1 MIVTLWL
8 YLFIVLIVTTSYEIK
23 QGFKTLSL
31 HGALPIC
38 LGIGHDRVLVRAAAG
53 LDLADLA
60 RPRRIADVEDAQAPE
75 PLWVRILGYTP
86 KAAIDPA
93 AGLLDRHDEDVAG
106 DRHVPL
112 SARADD
118 RADQAGL
125 VPTKAVEVEAV
136 IIAEREQVAGK
147 GHVGIGE
154 IEKRR
159 AFAELRVAFV
169 VAPGFRQDRKSTR
182 LNSSH

>member
-1 MIVTLWL
+1 MRISDWSSDVCSSDLGANVARDVADAAFQL
-8 YLFIVLIVTTSYEIK
+8 VFITHRRRARNVDDGRVP
-23 QGFKTLSL
+23 G
-31 HGALPIC
+31 
-38 LGIGHDRVLVRAAAG
+38 LGIGHDRVRVRAAAG
-53 LDLADLA
+53 LDLADLD
-60 RPRRIADVEDAQAPE
+60 RTRRIADVEDAQAPE
-75 PLWVRILGYTP
+75 PLWARILGYTP

-125 VPTKAVEVEAV
+125 VPPTAVEVEAV

-154 IEKRR
+154 IEKRSE
-159 AFAELRVAFV
+159 AHTSE
-169 VAPGFRQDRKSTR
+169 
-182 LNSSH
+182 